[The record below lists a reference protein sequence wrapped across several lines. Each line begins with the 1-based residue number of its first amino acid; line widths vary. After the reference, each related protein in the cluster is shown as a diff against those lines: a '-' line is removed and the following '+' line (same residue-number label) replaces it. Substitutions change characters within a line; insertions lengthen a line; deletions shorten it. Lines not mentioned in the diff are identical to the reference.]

1 MFDKAGKVTWT
12 QPCKPQQKDIV
23 AVFRIKKS
31 QFYEFHN
38 KIFLSVDSYPDMKA
52 WLAEEAG
59 AIATIDLWND
69 DKDFGFVDLQNWM
82 K

>member
-1 MFDKAGKVTWT
+1 M
-12 QPCKPQQKDIV
+12 
-23 AVFRIKKS
+23 FRIKKS

-38 KIFLSVDSYPDMKA
+38 KIFPSVDSYPDMKA

-69 DKDFGFVDLQNWM
+69 DKDFGFDDLQNWM
-82 K
+82 KWKSKKKGKEKKGWIWIRTG

>member
-1 MFDKAGKVTWT
+1 M
-12 QPCKPQQKDIV
+12 
-23 AVFRIKKS
+23 FRIKKS

-38 KIFLSVDSYPDMKA
+38 RIFPSVDSYPDMKA

-59 AIATIDLWND
+59 AIATINLWND

-82 K
+82 KWKSKGKEKGKERVDG